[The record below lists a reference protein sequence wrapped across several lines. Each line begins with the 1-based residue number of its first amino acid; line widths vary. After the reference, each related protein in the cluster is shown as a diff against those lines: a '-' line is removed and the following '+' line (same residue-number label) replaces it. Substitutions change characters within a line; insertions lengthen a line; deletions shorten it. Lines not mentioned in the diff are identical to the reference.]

1 MQSFYLL
8 FFTMYSFGWVHRQF
22 IPSSPLGPFQFL
34 LLSCTSHSSLWTKFL
49 EVELLVQRIDEH
61 GTSLVAKWLR
71 ICLPVQ
77 GTGVGSLGQEDPTC
91 HGGTK
96 PGNHNYRSPHAQSL
110 CSATRATTMKSVN
123 AATRESVCAAAKTQN
138 SHKFT
143 AYFHHAIIL
152 GYIPT
157 SNEQKYLFLHSL
169 TKDVRSCFYLCMFS
183 SPNKMEIYFLS
194 CKSPEINSPGTVW
207 YCSTK
212 SSGIQPCFLVAS
224 MPNVSWFKMTASA
237 PAITLAVQV
246 QE

>member
-1 MQSFYLL
+1 MGRSWWP
-8 FFTMYSFGWVHRQF
+8 SGWESAYQRRGQG
-22 IPSSPLGPFQFL
+22 LGPWARK
-34 LLSCTSHSSLWTKFL
+34 TPRAMG
-49 EVELLVQRIDEH
+49 EL
-61 GTSLVAKWLR
+61 
-71 ICLPVQ
+71 
-77 GTGVGSLGQEDPTC
+77 SLGTTTTEAHIPRACALQQEPPQW
-91 HGGTK
+91 G
-96 PGNHNYRSPHAQSL
+96 
-110 CSATRATTMKSVN
+110 VN
-123 AATRESVCAAAKTQN
+123 AATRESVCAAAKSQN

-152 GYIPT
+152 GYIST

-169 TKDVRSCFYLCMFS
+169 TKDVRSCFYLCIFS

-194 CKSPEINSPGTVW
+194 CKSPEINSPGLVW

-246 QE
+246 